1 MLRFLERVKG
11 LDLREVEKEML
22 SDPKLIEAINTLG
35 GNGTF
40 PYKNQ
45 FQFVI
50 RNNSIITVKDP
61 SEKNKN

>member
-1 MLRFLERVKG
+1 
-11 LDLREVEKEML
+11 ML